1 MDSQIPA
8 TVGRYRIE
16 GELGRGAMGAVYRGV
31 DPKLDRTVAI
41 KMISSSMAGGDDRD
55 EILARFE
62 REARVSARLQHPNVV
77 AVYDV
82 GAEGDELYLVME
94 LVDGD
99 TLGHRLASGRF
110 PSVPEG
116 LEMIAQAADA
126 LAAAH
131 EAGIIHRDIKPGN
144 LLITKQGKVKVT
156 DFGVAK
162 AVGEKMELTRTGM
175 MVGSPAYMS
184 PEQVKG
190 MVLDGRSDLFSLGVV
205 LYEMLLHRKPFP
217 ADTVTTLV
225 YQILHEDP
233 MKDVPIPDAIS
244 QDLADFIRWTLGK
257 DREGRI
263 PDARTFSARARALAA
278 GQPLARPEASE
289 ATAMMPTVGGDAA
302 RTAVMASAPGAR
314 AAVAQGTTKVEERRS
329 STGLYVGIAAAVLVG
344 GGLGFWLLTGR
355 GGESAPAETTTA
367 APGAGAVQV
376 APTERPRVDTSTLA
390 QGGAGQLVLSVPDQG
405 ENEPAAAAE
414 EHTPTETSGDGLSGG
429 GSAVRVP
436 DERPARTET
445 APSRPSAPQQRPQ
458 QSSPQTSAPEETTSS
473 VATESSATARAT
485 AFSVP
490 AVDLSGTFEAR
501 RTVLFQIHPESAQLT
516 INGVAIGPADDW
528 DGFGGGRPY
537 PIPYDGDYY
546 VEIKADGYQTEWIK
560 IVISSSARESQARV
574 RMRMDKVKDRG

>member
-1 MDSQIPA
+1 MRRMESQVPA
-8 TVGRYRIE
+8 TVGRYKIT

-94 LVDGD
+94 LIDGD
-99 TLGHRLASGRF
+99 TLSHRLARGQF
-110 PSVPEG
+110 PTVPEG

-144 LLITKQGKVKVT
+144 LLITKAGRVKVT

-257 DREGRI
+257 DRESRV
-263 PDARTFSARARALAA
+263 PDARTFASRARALAA
-278 GQPLARPEASE
+278 GQPLQRPEASE
-289 ATAMMPTVGGDAA
+289 ATAMLPVGGGEGA
-302 RTAVMASAPGAR
+302 RTAVMPKAAPAP
-314 AAVAQGTTKVEERRS
+314 AAPTLGTTKVETPASR
-329 STGLYVGIAAAVLVG
+329 TGLWIGLAAAVVVG
-344 GGLGFWLLTGR
+344 GGLGFWLLGR
-355 GGESAPAETTTA
+355 GDADAASGDAGAAPVQTVQVQATTRPTFDPAAQPAADSGTLAIAIPEETTD
-367 APGAGAVQV
+367 
-376 APTERPRVDTSTLA
+376 DT
-390 QGGAGQLVLSVPDQG
+390 P
-405 ENEPAAAAE
+405 P
-414 EHTPTETSGDGLSGG
+414 ETSGDGISGG
-429 GSAVRVP
+429 GNTVTIVK
-436 DERPARTET
+436 EPANRQGSTRRQTT
-445 APSRPSAPQQRPQ
+445 A
-458 QSSPQTSAPEETTSS
+458 SPQSTAAPEADRQAPTTDDTPATTSA
-473 VATESSATARAT
+473 AQ
-485 AFSVP
+485 AFSIPQVTI
-490 AVDLSGTFEAR
+490 AETIEAR
-501 RTVLFQIHPESAQLT
+501 RAVLFQVRPDDARLI
-516 INGVAIGPADDW
+516 INGVDIGKADDW
-528 DGFGGGRPY
+528 DGFGGGKPY
-537 PIPYDGDYY
+537 AIPYAGDYY
-546 VEIKADGYQTEWIK
+546 VEISADGFETKWVK
-560 IVISSSARESQARV
+560 IVISPDARELTGKLRT
-574 RMRMDKVKDRG
+574 RLEKIKN

>member
-41 KMISSSMAGGDDRD
+41 KMISSAMGAGGDDRD

-94 LVDGD
+94 LIDGD
-99 TLGHRLASGRF
+99 TLSHRLARGQF
-110 PSVPEG
+110 QGINEA

-144 LLITKQGKVKVT
+144 ILITKSGRVKVT

-233 MKDVPIPDAIS
+233 MKDVPIPDQIT
-244 QDLADFIRWTLGK
+244 QDLADFIRWTLAK
-257 DREGRI
+257 DREARV
-263 PDARTFSARARALAA
+263 PDARTFASRARALAA
-278 GQPLARPEASE
+278 GQPLARPSASE
-289 ATAMMPTVGGDAA
+289 ATAMMPAPAHAEVGK
-302 RTAVMASAPGAR
+302 TAVMESAVSAPM
-314 AAVAQGTTKVEERRS
+314 AQGTTRVSEPKS
-329 STGLYVGIAAAVLVG
+329 KTGMWIGIAAAVIVG
-344 GGLGFWLLTGR
+344 GGVGFWLLGR
-355 GGESAPAETTTA
+355 SAPAPEASTA
-367 APGAGAVQV
+367 PVAEQPANGGVQV
-376 APTERPRVDTSTLA
+376 AATERPRFDPTVPTEA
-390 QGGAGQLVLSVPDQG
+390 NPGQLTISIPEEG
-405 ENEPAAAAE
+405 APAPPTDE
-414 EHTPTETSGDGLSGG
+414 VTPPETTGDGLSGG
-429 GSAVRVP
+429 SAAAKPQAPRK
-436 DERPARTET
+436 T
-445 APSRPSAPQQRPQ
+445 APKTPAANQPVQTQQVDNSA
-458 QSSPQTSAPEETTSS
+458 A
-473 VATESSATARAT
+473 SSAASSSAAAT
-485 AFSVP
+485 TQKAAPFAVP
-490 AVDLSGTFEAR
+490 QVEIAETVEAR
-501 RTVLFQIHPESAQLT
+501 RAVLFQIRPDSARIT
-516 INGVAIGPADDW
+516 INGVDIGEADDW
-528 DGFGGGRPY
+528 DGFGAGKPY
-537 PIPYDGDYY
+537 AIPYAGDYY
-546 VEIKADGYQTEWIK
+546 AEIQAPGYRTIWVK
-560 IVISSSARESQARV
+560 IVISPEARDVTARIKT
-574 RMRMDKVKDRG
+574 RMSKDKD

>member
-1 MDSQIPA
+1 MRRMESQVPA
-8 TVGRYRIE
+8 TVGRYKIT

-94 LVDGD
+94 LIDGD
-99 TLGHRLASGRF
+99 TLSHRLARGQF
-110 PSVPEG
+110 PTVPEA

-144 LLITKQGKVKVT
+144 LLITKAGRVKVT

-233 MKDVPIPDAIS
+233 MKDVPIPDAVS

-257 DREGRI
+257 DREARV
-263 PDARTFSARARALAA
+263 PDARTFASRARALAA
-278 GQPLARPEASE
+278 GQPLPRPEAAA
-289 ATAMMPTVGGDAA
+289 ATALLPVGGGEAGK
-302 RTAVMASAPGAR
+302 TAVMTPMAAPAR
-314 AAVAQGTTKVEERRS
+314 AAAPLGTTTVDTAPSR
-329 STGLYVGIAAAVLVG
+329 TGLWIGLGAAVVVG
-344 GGLGFWLLTGR
+344 GGLGFWLLGR
-355 GGESAPAETTTA
+355 GGGAADATADAATGPAT
-367 APGAGAVQV
+367 VQV
-376 APTERPRVDTSTLA
+376 QATERPTFD
-390 QGGAGQLVLSVPDQG
+390 P
-405 ENEPAAAAE
+405 
-414 EHTPTETSGDGLSGG
+414 TPTTAPDTGTLSIAIPEQADDDTPPETSGDGISGG
-429 GSAVRVP
+429 GNTVTIVQEPVAGRGSAGRRTGGAT
-436 DERPARTET
+436 RPTTE
-445 APSRPSAPQQRPQ
+445 ASAADAA
-458 QSSPQTSAPEETTSS
+458 SGDGGEAATSS
-473 VATESSATARAT
+473 GATTAET
-485 AFSVP
+485 AFSIPQV
-490 AVDLSGTFEAR
+490 AIAETVEAR
-501 RTVLFQIHPESAQLT
+501 RAVLFQIRPDEARLT
-516 INGVAIGPADDW
+516 INGVDIGVADDW
-528 DGFGGGRPY
+528 DGFGGGKPY
-537 PIPYDGDYY
+537 AIPYAGDYY
-546 VEIKADGYQTEWIK
+546 VEIKAAGFETKWVK
-560 IVISSSARESQARV
+560 IVISPNARELTARI
-574 RMRMDKVKDRG
+574 RTRLEKIKN

>member
-94 LVDGD
+94 LIDGD
-99 TLGHRLASGRF
+99 TLSHRLARGQF
-110 PSVPEG
+110 PGVPEG

-144 LLITKQGKVKVT
+144 LLITKRGKVKVT

-233 MKDVPIPDAIS
+233 MKDVPIPDAVS

-257 DREGRI
+257 DREARI
-263 PDARTFSARARALAA
+263 PDARTFATRARALAA
-278 GQPLARPEASE
+278 GQPLARPEAAE
-289 ATAMMPTVGGDAA
+289 ATALMPTMGGDVA
-302 RTAVMASAPGAR
+302 RTAVMASTPSAPAT
-314 AAVAQGTTKVEERRS
+314 VTQGTTKVEERRS
-329 STGLYVGIAAAVLVG
+329 NTGLLAGIAAAVVVG
-344 GGLGFWLLTGR
+344 GALGFWLLTGR
-355 GGESAPAETTTA
+355 GESAAEAPTEVADAASVRVTATERPQVDPSTLSESAP
-367 APGAGAVQV
+367 
-376 APTERPRVDTSTLA
+376 
-390 QGGAGQLVLSVPDQG
+390 GQLTLSVPDQTDP
-405 ENEPAAAAE
+405 EAPAQVRE
-414 EHTPTETSGDGLSGG
+414 ETPLETSGDGISGG

-436 DERPARTET
+436 DERTSRTPAS
-445 APSRPSAPQQRPQ
+445 PSRPNAPPERAQ
-458 QSSPQTSAPEETTSS
+458 QSDEPASPPAESAT
-473 VATESSATARAT
+473 SSATT
-485 AFSVP
+485 ASAVAFTVP
-490 AVDLSGTFEAR
+490 NVKLAGTYEAR
-501 RTVLFQIHPESAQLT
+501 RTVLFQIHPDSAQLT
-516 INGVAIGPADDW
+516 INGVAIGVADDW

-546 VEIKADGYQTEWIK
+546 VEIRADGFETEWIK
-560 IVISSSARESQARV
+560 IVISSSAREATARV
-574 RMRMDKVKDRG
+574 RMRMDKAKKRD

>member
-1 MDSQIPA
+1 MRRMESQAPA
-8 TVGRYRIE
+8 TVGRYRIT

-41 KMISSSMAGGDDRD
+41 KMISSAMTGGDDRD

-94 LVDGD
+94 LIDGD
-99 TLGHRLASGRF
+99 TLSHRLARGQF
-110 PSVPEG
+110 PPVPEA

-144 LLITKQGKVKVT
+144 LLITKAGRVKVT

-205 LYEMLLHRKPFP
+205 LYELLLHRKPFP

-233 MKDVPIPDAIS
+233 LKDVPIPDAVS

-257 DREGRI
+257 DRESRV
-263 PDARTFSARARALAA
+263 PDARTFASRARALAA
-278 GQPLARPEASE
+278 GQPLMRTEASE
-289 ATAMMPTVGGDAA
+289 ATAMLPVGGGVEVA
-302 RTAVMASAPGAR
+302 RTAVMSKASPLPVGGIAP
-314 AAVAQGTTKVEERRS
+314 QGTTKVVGAPSR
-329 STGLYVGIAAAVLVG
+329 TGLWAGVAAAVLVG
-344 GGLGFWLLTGR
+344 GGLGFWLLSR
-355 GGESAPAETTTA
+355 GGESAPAADGATGTNA
-367 APGAGAVQV
+367 AAVQV
-376 APTERPRVDTSTLA
+376 QATERPTFDPATPSESA
-390 QGGAGQLVLSVPDQG
+390 PGQLTIAIP
-405 ENEPAAAAE
+405 E
-414 EHTPTETSGDGLSGG
+414 EGVEESPPETSGDGLSGG
-429 GSAVRVP
+429 GSAVKVADDP
-436 DERPARTET
+436 AQRPAGSRTT
-445 APSRPSAPQQRPQ
+445 TPRQRAAPEANRDSAPTTDTAMGAE
-458 QSSPQTSAPEETTSS
+458 SPGTAATS
-473 VATESSATARAT
+473 T
-485 AFSVP
+485 AFSIPQVEI
-490 AVDLSGTFEAR
+490 AETVEAR
-501 RTVLFQIHPESAQLT
+501 RAVLFQIRPDDARLT
-516 INGVAIGPADDW
+516 INGVDIGIADDW
-528 DGFGGGRPY
+528 DGFGGGKPY
-537 PIPYDGDYY
+537 AIPYAGDYY
-546 VEIKADGYQTEWIK
+546 VEIKADGFATKWIK
-560 IVISSSARESQARV
+560 IVISPNARELTARI
-574 RMRMDKVKDRG
+574 RTRLEKSKN

>member
-1 MDSQIPA
+1 MRRMESQVPA
-8 TVGRYRIE
+8 TVGRYKIT

-94 LVDGD
+94 LIDGD
-99 TLGHRLASGRF
+99 TLSHRLARGQF
-110 PSVPEG
+110 PTVPEG

-144 LLITKQGKVKVT
+144 LLITKAGRVKVT

-257 DREGRI
+257 DRESRV
-263 PDARTFSARARALAA
+263 PDARTFASRARALAA
-278 GQPLARPEASE
+278 GQPLQRPEASE
-289 ATAMMPTVGGDAA
+289 ATAMLPVGGGEGA
-302 RTAVMASAPGAR
+302 RTAVMPKASAAP
-314 AAVAQGTTKVEERRS
+314 AAPTLGTTKVEAPS
-329 STGLYVGIAAAVLVG
+329 SRTGLWIGLAAAVVIG
-344 GGLGFWLLTGR
+344 GGLGFWLLGR
-355 GGESAPAETTTA
+355 GDAGATDAAA
-367 APGAGAVQV
+367 APVQTIQV
-376 APTERPRVDTSTLA
+376 QATERPTFDPAAQPAADSGTLA
-390 QGGAGQLVLSVPDQG
+390 IAIPEQTPDD
-405 ENEPAAAAE
+405 
-414 EHTPTETSGDGLSGG
+414 TPSETSGDGISGG
-429 GSAVRVP
+429 GNTVTIVQEPVNRQGA
-436 DERPARTET
+436 
-445 APSRPSAPQQRPQ
+445 SRRSTGTTKPSAPAADTTDQAAPD
-458 QSSPQTSAPEETTSS
+458 TGAATAATASAPQGFAIPQVTIAETI
-473 VATESSATARAT
+473 
-485 AFSVP
+485 
-490 AVDLSGTFEAR
+490 EAR
-501 RTVLFQIHPESAQLT
+501 RAVLFQVRPDDARLV
-516 INGVAIGPADDW
+516 INGVDIGKADDW
-528 DGFGGGRPY
+528 DGFGGGKPY
-537 PIPYDGDYY
+537 AIPYAGDYY
-546 VEIKADGYQTEWIK
+546 VEITADGFETKWVK
-560 IVISSSARESQARV
+560 IVISPNARELTGKLRT
-574 RMRMDKVKDRG
+574 RLEKIKN

>member
-1 MDSQIPA
+1 MESQAPA
-8 TVGRYRIE
+8 TVGRYRIT

-94 LVDGD
+94 LIDGD
-99 TLGHRLASGRF
+99 TLSHRLARGQF

-144 LLITKQGKVKVT
+144 LLITKSGRVKVT

-205 LYEMLLHRKPFP
+205 LYELLLHRKPFP

-257 DREGRI
+257 DREARV
-263 PDARTFSARARALAA
+263 PDARTFASRARALAA
-278 GQPLARPEASE
+278 GQPLPRPEAGA
-289 ATAMMPTVGGDAA
+289 ATALLPVGGGEGG
-302 RTAVMASAPGAR
+302 RTAVMTAPAAPAAR
-314 AAVAQGTTKVEERRS
+314 PAAPLGTTKVETPS
-329 STGLYVGIAAAVLVG
+329 SRTGLWVGVAAAVVVG
-344 GGLGFWLLTGR
+344 GGLGFWLLGR
-355 GGESAPAETTTA
+355 GGDGEATAADAAAASAPAVQVQATSRPTFDPTTASESAPGTLSI
-367 APGAGAVQV
+367 AV
-376 APTERPRVDTSTLA
+376 PEEIPDDTPS
-390 QGGAGQLVLSVPDQG
+390 
-405 ENEPAAAAE
+405 
-414 EHTPTETSGDGLSGG
+414 ETSGDGISGG
-429 GSAVRVP
+429 GNTVKIIQEPAPPRNAAGTRGAAT
-436 DERPARTET
+436 RPTT
-445 APSRPSAPQQRPQ
+445 AP
-458 QSSPQTSAPEETTSS
+458 ETTPE
-473 VATESSATARAT
+473 VARDAGATTAGAATST
-485 AFSVP
+485 AFAVP
-490 AVDLSGTFEAR
+490 QVAIAETVEAR
-501 RTVLFQIHPESAQLT
+501 RAVLFQIRPDASRLV
-516 INGVAIGPADDW
+516 INGVDIGVADDW
-528 DGFGGGRPY
+528 DGFGGGKPY
-537 PIPYDGDYY
+537 AIPYAGDYY
-546 VEIKADGYQTEWIK
+546 VEITADGYETKWVK
-560 IVISSSARESQARV
+560 IVISPDARELTARI
-574 RMRMDKVKDRG
+574 RTRLEKIKD